1 MVVGCDEAV
10 YSSNF
15 CVRLA
20 MAFSFTAARTGD
32 PKPLKV
38 QGVPTESV
46 DTAVLSANQTTD
58 AATREPD
65 PGSSSEISVF
75 APPSAAHVDA
85 FPGANIST
93 SPLMASPDAMG
104 TINNRQGPTPVA
116 FRGWATAAPHASNTS
131 EVNLLIWAPVSK
143 RDGKPPCFRE
153 LPNARSGTSASP
165 HTSAGCLPHQPPVV
179 QIHETSTPPP
189 SFPIWSAP
197 GRQLPF

>member
-1 MVVGCDEAV
+1 MLDELDGPEYKCNHPPGTHAKIAGGRGERGEWLSADEAV

-20 MAFSFTAARTGD
+20 MAFTAARTGD

-75 APPSAAHVDA
+75 APPSAAH
-85 FPGANIST
+85 PILPCT
-93 SPLMASPDAMG
+93 
-104 TINNRQGPTPVA
+104 
-116 FRGWATAAPHASNTS
+116 
-131 EVNLLIWAPVSK
+131 
-143 RDGKPPCFRE
+143 KP
-153 LPNARSGTSASP
+153 
-165 HTSAGCLPHQPPVV
+165 
-179 QIHETSTPPP
+179 
-189 SFPIWSAP
+189 
-197 GRQLPF
+197 